1 MTDIRDLIL
10 DYDNEDENTN
20 EKTAEESNFVKLS
33 SADDHV
39 KVAEQLEALSEE
51 DTLIEDLLKTAIFN
65 ELAEVIQQ
73 TPPKAGDDSVD
84 N

>member
-51 DTLIEDLLKTAIFN
+51 DTLVEDLLKTAIFN
-65 ELAEVIQQ
+65 ELAEAIQQ
-73 TPPKAGDDSVD
+73 NPPKAGDDSVD